1 MNKKL
6 LELAKRREQLVAQA
20 EKQRTELAEV
30 VEVWRPAFS
39 LADQAVK
46 VMQLVREHPVITLGL
61 SAILLKVVRP
71 SLIGK
76 WFSRGWFVSQI
87 LRKLMH

>member
-20 EKQRTELAEV
+20 EKQRGELAEIV
-30 VEVWRPAFS
+30 DVWRPAFS

-46 VMQLVREHPVITLGL
+46 VIQLVKDHPIITLGL

-71 SLIGK
+71 RLISK
-76 WFSRGWFVSQI
+76 WFSRGWFISQI
-87 LRKLMH
+87 FRKLMH